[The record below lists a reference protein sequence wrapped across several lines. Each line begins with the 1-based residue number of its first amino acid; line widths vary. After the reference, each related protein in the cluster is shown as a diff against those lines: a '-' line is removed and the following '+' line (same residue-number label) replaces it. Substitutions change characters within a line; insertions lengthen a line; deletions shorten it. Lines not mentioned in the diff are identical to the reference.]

1 MKQKKCTEWWWT
13 CQTCEQQFTGEM
25 RDGRANAWWSQV
37 CDRAEDDDERL
48 DAAGNLAVSLSGQG
62 KYDEAE
68 KTLREVLAA
77 MLRVLGA
84 EHPDKLNAAG
94 NLALSLSGQRKYAE
108 AEKMQREE
116 LAVRKPRAESAVEDS
131 GVRKFAHLSNYR
143 GKRDL
148 L

>member
-1 MKQKKCTEWWWT
+1 ME
-13 CQTCEQQFTGEM
+13 
-25 RDGRANAWWSQV
+25 
-37 CDRAEDDDERL
+37 
-48 DAAGNLAVSLSGQG
+48 
-62 KYDEAE
+62 
-68 KTLREVLAA
+68 REVLAA
-77 MLRVLGA
+77 RKRVMGA